1 LHLHADSYGYDDL
14 FGYADSYADSNAD
27 SDANGRSPH
36 QHCP

>member
-14 FGYADSYADSNAD
+14 FCYAD

-36 QHCP
+36 QHCH